1 MRRGST
7 SERRASLHASSS
19 TASAACAESDAA
31 RSVCRGI
38 LAGKEISP
46 ISAPTYADSRW
57 RPGRCMTRKAL
68 SPARRAE
75 ANASFPCPM
84 AEITPI
90 PVTTGSGCIEFFQKE
105 AGQLADVLRSEQ
117 LDPRQRE
124 TERLLHQHGDLGAVH
139 GVRAEIRQ
147 AVRRRERVR
156 VEPRDDLPRVLRD
169 EVEDIDHGHDG
180 YATVAAARPARMR
193 RAPAGFPSDREN
205 CRSACSGP
213 RGARVHMNTALRL

>member
-7 SERRASLHASSS
+7 SERRASLHASSG

-38 LAGKEISP
+38 VAGKEISP
-46 ISAPTYADSRW
+46 ISAPTYAESRW

-90 PVTTGSGCIEFFQKE
+90 PVTTGSSCIEFFKKE
-105 AGQLADVLRSEQ
+105 VGQLADVLRSEQ
-117 LDPRQRE
+117 LDPRQGE
-124 TERLLHQHGDLGAVH
+124 TERLLHQHGNLGAVD
-139 GVRAEIRQ
+139 GVRAEVRK
-147 AVRRRERVR
+147 AVRRRERMR

-169 EVEDIDHGHDG
+169 EVEDVGRGHDG
-180 YATVAAARPARMR
+180 YATVAAARTARTR
-193 RAPAGFPSDREN
+193 
-205 CRSACSGP
+205 RSAASFP
-213 RGARVHMNTALRL
+213 ANSET